1 MDMPTTPKPSWLRES
16 TAPSLAEVFRSVA
29 VPQNA
34 GFMRKAFAFLG
45 PGFLVSVGYMDPG
58 NWATSIAAGA
68 KFGYALLWVALLS
81 NIMAIILQHLAASR
95 WQAGAISPKPAAMPM
110 AGPPPLCCGFLR
122 KSPSSPL
129 ILLRW

>member
-1 MDMPTTPKPSWLRES
+1 MDMPANHKPSWLRES
-16 TAPSLAEVFRSVA
+16 NAPSLAEVFRSVA

-34 GFMRKAFAFLG
+34 GFFRKAFAFLG

-81 NIMAIILQHLAASR
+81 NIMAIILQHLAGRLAVASGR
-95 WQAGAISPKPAAMPM
+95 DLAQACRDAY
-110 AGPPPLCCGFLR
+110 GP
-122 KSPSSPL
+122 
-129 ILLRW
+129 